1 MNAYEEERMEKEAQ
15 LNDEKVR
22 LMRREVDYLERIADS
37 LDEIASYQKRQ
48 TAALDSVERAAW
60 KE

>member
-1 MNAYEEERMEKEAQ
+1 MNAYEEERIEKEAQ

-37 LDEIASYQKRQ
+37 LDEIASYQKRK
-48 TAALDSVERAAW
+48 TEALESISRAVW
-60 KE
+60 K